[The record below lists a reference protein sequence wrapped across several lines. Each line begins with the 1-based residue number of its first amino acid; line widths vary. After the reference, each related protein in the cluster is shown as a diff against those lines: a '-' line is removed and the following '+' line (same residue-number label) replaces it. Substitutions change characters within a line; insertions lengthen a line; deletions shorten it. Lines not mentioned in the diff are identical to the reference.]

1 MNWHTRV
8 RDVMSGDPVSVDVN
22 DPPSRVQQVLSD
34 RPFHHLSVIDGG
46 VLVGVVS
53 TVDLARVSLGAWV
66 KDGPT
71 QQAWLDATFQMK
83 DVMTFEPECIHV
95 DDPIKLAADKLS
107 AGSFHCLP
115 VLDDADQLVGML
127 TSTDLIRFL
136 VTA

>member
-8 RDVMSGDPVSVDVN
+8 RDVMSADPVSVNVD
-22 DPPSRVQQVLSD
+22 DPPSTVHQVLSE
-34 RPFHHLSVIDGG
+34 RPFHHLPVLDKG

-66 KDGPT
+66 KDQPT
-71 QQAWLDATFQMK
+71 QSAWLDATFAMK
-83 DVMTFEPECIHV
+83 DVMTYEPECIHV

-107 AGSFHCLP
+107 EGSFHCLP
-115 VLDDADQLVGML
+115 VLDDGDRLVGML